1 MHTKVIKRTA
11 VHSCK
16 DMAELEGLSPV
27 ELHQKLIDD
36 EAFLYEMTKKAIGVT
51 DAEWNKMPI
60 ELMEALALPMKHHAA
75 EFVWSAKHPM
85 LSRLL
90 DIANDFNHILAPIA
104 QVVGFITIGAIAGT
118 GIGWYISLMFNLFNK

>member
-60 ELMEALALPMKHHAA
+60 ELMETLALPMKHHAA
-75 EFVWSAKHPM
+75 KFVWAAKHPF

-90 DIANDFNHILAPIA
+90 DITEDINKTVEPIA
-104 QVVGFITIGAIAGT
+104 KPVGFITLGAIAGA
-118 GIGWYISLMFNLFNK
+118 GLGWYISLMFNLFTK